1 MDYLVNQAFSMPYNA
16 IAYFISQQ
24 LHAAFPGRAMVEGS
38 DWNFDL
44 EAYAQAKQCVI
55 TARPSPYPRW
65 ITEWDEAGG
74 GLGAVRVRADQA
86 WFDVVWRD
94 TRLEVLAMHWI
105 EGRSRPLHFFILA
118 DDVAVATEFLQSVC
132 AWNATPRDRVL
143 VYDGDEWRK
152 DTKLFA
158 AVSTADFDSLVLAGD
173 LKEQLRADA
182 RTFFAARETYERYRI
197 PWKRGILLYGPPGNG
212 KTHALKALIRE
223 LALPCLYVKNFRFSC
238 GPDELS
244 IQEVFGQARKSAPCV
259 LVLEDLDALITKR
272 NRSHF
277 LNELDG
283 FARNDGILTL
293 ATSNHPQ
300 KLDPAIVDRPARPER
315 RRFLTG
321 WNVRLEAPMRAS
333 NETLAGVAD
342 AAEGFS
348 FAYLKELCMA
358 ALMRWM
364 SMPCE
369 GAMND
374 ILPEQVMHLRA

>member
-1 MDYLVNQAFSMPYNA
+1 
-16 IAYFISQQ
+16 
-24 LHAAFPGRAMVEGS
+24 
-38 DWNFDL
+38 
-44 EAYAQAKQCVI
+44 
-55 TARPSPYPRW
+55 
-65 ITEWDEAGG
+65 
-74 GLGAVRVRADQA
+74 
-86 WFDVVWRD
+86 
-94 TRLEVLAMHWI
+94 
-105 EGRSRPLHFFILA
+105 
-118 DDVAVATEFLQSVC
+118 
-132 AWNATPRDRVL
+132 
-143 VYDGDEWRK
+143 
-152 DTKLFA
+152 
-158 AVSTADFDSLVLAGD
+158 
-173 LKEQLRADA
+173 
-182 RTFFAARETYERYRI
+182 
-197 PWKRGILLYGPPGNG
+197 
-212 KTHALKALIRE
+212 
-223 LALPCLYVKNFRFSC
+223 
-238 GPDELS
+238 LS

-300 KLDPAIVDRPARPER
+300 KLDPAIVDRPSRFDRKFLFDLPARPER

-374 ILPEQVMHLRA
+374 ILPEQVMHLRAQMHTSGKKRQEKTTTVAEPAGSAR